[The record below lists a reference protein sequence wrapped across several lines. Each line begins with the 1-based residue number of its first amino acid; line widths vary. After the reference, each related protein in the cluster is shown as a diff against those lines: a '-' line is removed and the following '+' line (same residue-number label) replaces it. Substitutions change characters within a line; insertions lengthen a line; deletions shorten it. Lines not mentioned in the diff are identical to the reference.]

1 MIKRWTWLPRQAV
14 CLRSVISTG
23 CNQSFH
29 LPMTQWGKITFWNSR
44 SFVNFGQIRVEEAV
58 KSSCQFSTDREY
70 PLTEADDK
78 QFACTVFRYGMT
90 FKENYEPGCFC
101 IWLRVVAVSWDECF
115 IGIAARSLIR
125 SPPVGIYIASTSTN
139 THTSI
144 INSF

>member
-29 LPMTQWGKITFWNSR
+29 LPMTQWGKLTFWNSR

-70 PLTEADDK
+70 PLTEADD
-78 QFACTVFRYGMT
+78 ACTVFRYGMT

-101 IWLRVVAVSWDECF
+101 IWLRVVAVSRDECF
-115 IGIAARSLIR
+115 IGIAARSIIR

-139 THTSI
+139 KDTSI